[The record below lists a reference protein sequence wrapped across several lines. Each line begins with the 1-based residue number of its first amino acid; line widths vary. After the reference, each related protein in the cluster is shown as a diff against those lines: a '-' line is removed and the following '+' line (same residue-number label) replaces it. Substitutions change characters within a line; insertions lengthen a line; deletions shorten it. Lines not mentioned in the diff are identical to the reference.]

1 MALFAGHLERD
12 LPKPRVLQ
20 LLPGIA
26 VGVLLLAVVALLW
39 LVDHNAR
46 QAARNDLIQ
55 DALWVEQSLRFQL
68 RSAEERVRES
78 AESGGDQ
85 RQWLARARSLLSV
98 RPEILRLALMKAD
111 GTIIA
116 AEPPVSTVT

>member
-68 RSAEERVRES
+68 RSAEERVREF
-78 AESGGDQ
+78 GGE
-85 RQWLARARSLLSV
+85 RR
-98 RPEILRLALMKAD
+98 RPEAVAGARPQPALGASGNPASGAD
-111 GTIIA
+111 ESRRHDHRRGTAGI
-116 AEPPVSTVT
+116 EP